1 MRFFLIDD
9 FWQGDECITILAGVT
24 QKTRF
29 TTEIKYFFAHYY
41 PVEDVHVIYEKT
53 LLDDSILLFG
63 LTDEIQKGRV
73 LIDVTT
79 KTKRK
84 ARQAR
89 GCTRAANVV

>member
-9 FWQGDECITILAGVT
+9 FWQGDECITVLAGVT

-41 PVEDVHVIYEKT
+41 PTEDVHVIYEKT

-63 LTDEIQKGRV
+63 LTNEIPRGSV

-79 KTKRK
+79 KTARK
-84 ARQAR
+84 ARQASR
-89 GCTRAANVV
+89 CTRAANVV